1 MTDTYQTLMQ
11 DLRRTKE
18 PDENTRQL
26 VFTLS
31 KIIDEEQMLQSI
43 VDREGVTYQTTG
55 DKGQTYIKSRPEYVE
70 LQRLRDKKRAYIAA
84 IGITEGEAIN
94 PDFA

>member
-1 MTDTYQTLMQ
+1 MKNTYDAIMSDIQ
-11 DLRRTKE
+11 RTKE

-31 KIIDEEQMLQSI
+31 KIIDEEKMLQDI
-43 VDREGVTYQTTG
+43 IDREGVTYQTTG

-84 IGITEGEAIN
+84 IGITEGSNIN
-94 PDFA
+94 TDFS